1 MKVVIYTTHCP
12 QCRVLEKKLT
22 MANIEFEAIDNIET
36 IRATGIT
43 QTPALQIDDGEL
55 MNFKEAVKW
64 VREVSNG

>member
-22 MANIEFEAIDNIET
+22 MANIEFETIDNIET

-55 MNFKEAVKW
+55 MNFKEAVNW